1 VSDELIEVTIDD
13 RVVRVPRHTTIF
25 DAAQQLGITIPTVC
39 HLPPQAPAGVCR
51 VCCVDVWIERDG
63 KLARERVM
71 SAACARKLEPAPGTH
86 IHVKTNTEEVQQAR
100 RTLIELLMAD
110 HPSPCAREQETKDCE
125 LEAKAR
131 ELRARPQRFQPGP
144 PKRPPIAAWATHDDS
159 HPNIAVDHAAC
170 IVCDRCVRACT
181 DIAHNYVIGRAGKGN
196 ATVITFDAGQLMGA
210 STCVSCGECMVSCPT
225 GALTNKGFGDATI
238 AGEPVGAE
246 ALLSLRTPDGGFLF
260 EGIAPRFLQKVLSP
274 IGRNE
279 RAVVRRR
286 VRKGEVLC
294 REGDFGST
302 AFYILDGEVDVRIT
316 TPQSR
321 VHNLPGALGRFAVRM
336 KSILGSEGDDETQA
350 TSIPIDASVD
360 LSRAEPVAKLGPG
373 ELFGE
378 MTCLNFYPRSATV
391 TATRDTVVLE
401 MLRPVLQLL
410 KRSKH
415 FAAWLDASYRGRTIE
430 THLRGVWCLQGLS
443 EASIHYLRDRVT
455 LQRFE
460 PGQVISEQGSVADA
474 FYLVRLGFVKI
485 VTRLPGGEVVRAYQG
500 RGAFFGEMGL
510 LLDKPRNA
518 TCIAVDHVD
527 VVRVAAADFWEMLE
541 LSPPGVKDQLLREA
555 QRRDAENALGTASA
569 NNVELE
575 DFLQQGLM
583 EAQSLLVLDLDRCTR
598 CDLCVQAC
606 ATAHDGVTRLIRE
619 GLRYDHYLV
628 ATSCRQCRD
637 PLCMVGCP
645 VGSIRRRNEL
655 EIHIENWCI
664 GCGVCADNCPYGN
677 ITMHEFEVKI
687 DDPERP
693 GRRKAVMREKATA
706 CDLCKN
712 LAPDQD
718 PSCVVACPHGAAVR
732 VANPKEFFATALGTT
747 GEHGAD

>member
-1 VSDELIEVTIDD
+1 VSDELIEVTIDGQ
-13 RVVRVPRHTTIF
+13 VVRVPRHTTIF

-63 KLARERVM
+63 KLSRERVM
-71 SAACARKLEPAPGTH
+71 SAACARKLEPDPGTR
-86 IHVKTNTEEVQQAR
+86 IHVKTKTDEVQQAR
-100 RTLIELLMAD
+100 RTLIELLLAD
-110 HPSPCAREQETKDCE
+110 HPSPCAREQETQDCE

-131 ELRARPQRFQPGP
+131 ELRARPQRYQPGP
-144 PKRPPIAAWATHDDS
+144 PKRPPIAAWVTRDDS
-159 HPNIAVDHAAC
+159 HPNITVDHAAC

-181 DIAHNYVIGRAGKGN
+181 DIAHNNVIGRAGKGN

-238 AGEPVGAE
+238 EGEPVGAE
-246 ALLSLRTPDGGFLF
+246 TLLNLPSPDGGLLL
-260 EGIAPRFLQKVLSP
+260 EGIAPRFLTKVLGP
-274 IGRNE
+274 IGKNKGG
-279 RAVVRRR
+279 VVRRR
-286 VRKGEVLC
+286 VRKNEVIC

-302 AFYILDGEVDVRIT
+302 AFFVLEGKVGVRIT

-321 VHNLPGALGRFAVRM
+321 VRNLPGVLGRFAVRM
-336 KSILGSEGDDETQA
+336 RSILGPEPSDEASQA
-350 TSIPIDASVD
+350 TIPIDASVD
-360 LSRAEPVAKLGPG
+360 LSRAEPVAERGPG

-391 TATRDTVVLE
+391 TAVEDTVLLE
-401 MLRPVLQLL
+401 MLRPVLQLF
-410 KRSKH
+410 KRSKR
-415 FAAWLDASYRGRTIE
+415 FASWVDGCYRERTID

-443 EASIHYLRDRVT
+443 DESIHYLRDRVT
-455 LQRFE
+455 LERYE
-460 PGQVISEQGSVADA
+460 PGQVICAQGDAPDA
-474 FYLVRLGFVKI
+474 FYLVRLGFVK
-485 VTRLPGGEVVRAYQG
+485 VVVKLPGGEVVRNYHG
-500 RGAFFGEMGL
+500 RGGFFGERGL
-510 LLDKPRNA
+510 LLDQPRNA
-518 TCIAVDHVD
+518 TCVAADHVE
-527 VVRVAAADFWEMLE
+527 VVRIAAADFWEMLTRS
-541 LSPPGVKDQLLREA
+541 SPAVRERLVREA
-555 QRRDAENALGTASA
+555 QRRNEENRLATASA
-569 NNVELE
+569 HNVHLE

-637 PLCMVGCP
+637 PLCMLGCP

-655 EIHIENWCI
+655 EIHIEDWCI

-677 ITMHEFEVKI
+677 ITMHPFDMTI

-693 GRRKAVMREKATA
+693 GRRKAVVREKATA

-712 LAPDQD
+712 LAPDQE

-732 VANPKEFFATALGTT
+732 VENPREFFAIDLGTT
-747 GEHGAD
+747 GEHGTD